1 MVYGCNEFW
10 TNDDRLS
17 KVAGSISI
25 NLFNDLADVSGGGDS
40 AKPTLGER

>member
-25 NLFNDLADVSGGGDS
+25 NLFNDLADVSGGD
-40 AKPTLGER
+40 ER